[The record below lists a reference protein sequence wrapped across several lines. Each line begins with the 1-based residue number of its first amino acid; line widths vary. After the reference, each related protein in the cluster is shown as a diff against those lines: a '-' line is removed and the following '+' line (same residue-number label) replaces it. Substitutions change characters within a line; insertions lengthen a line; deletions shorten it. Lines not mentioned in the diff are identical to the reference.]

1 MKSKKLILSTVCA
14 TLLSIS
20 AQADFLGLEAGA
32 AVWSSGLS
40 GSIKGGSSADSTIDT
55 ENDLGYGSK
64 ATNSFFWAY
73 LDHPVPLVPNVKIQQ
88 TNFTDTATKVKNI
101 TFDGTTYNGSIKSEL
116 TLDQTDIIAY
126 WRILD
131 NWINV
136 DIGFNIK
143 TINGNIKLEATGSTT
158 TDKDFSATIPMLY
171 AKGRFDL
178 PFTGLSAEADIS
190 TISYSGNKFTDF
202 KAGVVYQ
209 TSYGLGATLG
219 VRTENLKIDDIDDFN
234 ADLTISGAYLGAFY
248 HF

>member
-1 MKSKKLILSTVCA
+1 MPIKSFKTTYFLEILFISFSNFS
-14 TLLSIS
+14 LLSCLTPCKTNDAVTLQDVDIDETGAEAVGAS
-20 AQADFLGLEAGA
+20 AVMVNTF
-32 AVWSSGLS
+32 S
-40 GSIKGGSSADSTIDT
+40 GSLGTVSAT
-55 ENDLGYGSK
+55 
-64 ATNSFFWAY
+64 
-73 LDHPVPLVPNVKIQQ
+73 
-88 TNFTDTATKVKNI
+88 VKNI

-190 TISYSGNKFTDF
+190 YISYSGNKFTDF

-209 TSYGLGATLG
+209 TSFGLGATAG
-219 VRTENLKIDDIDDFN
+219 VRTENLKIDDIDDFSS
-234 ADLTISGAYLGAFY
+234 DLTISGAYIGAFY

>member
-14 TLLSIS
+14 TLLSMS
-20 AQADFLGLEAGA
+20 AQADFLGAEAGIA
-32 AVWSSGLS
+32 TWSSALS
-40 GSIKGGSSADSTIDT
+40 GTIKGSSTGDSNINT

-73 LDHPVPLVPNVKIQQ
+73 IDHPVPLLPNIKIQQ
-88 TNFTDTATKVKNI
+88 TNFSDNSSKVKNI
-101 TFDGTTYNGSIKSEL
+101 TFDGTTYTGSIKSEL

-136 DIGFNIK
+136 DLGINIK
-143 TINGNIKLEATGSTT
+143 TIDGNIKLEATGASA
-158 TDKDFSATIPMLY
+158 TDKSFKATIPMLY
-171 AKGRFDL
+171 VKGKVDL
-178 PFTGLSAEADIS
+178 PFTGFSAEADIS

-209 TSYGLGATLG
+209 SSFGLGATLG
-219 VRTENLKIDDIDDFN
+219 LRTENLKIDDIDNFN
-234 ADLTISGAYLGAFY
+234 ADLTMSGAYLGVFY